1 MEEKIVQNDDLKIV
15 IGKNI
20 AEYRKIAGL
29 SQIDFAEK
37 LNYSDKAVSKWE
49 RGESL
54 PDVIVLKQIA
64 DMFGITLND
73 LAGYNN
79 KKGKFIPSLKKL
91 LQNKILVMLLSVA
104 LVWLIATIVFVS
116 FKLANFYTNN
126 AWLVFI
132 YALPVSF
139 IVSIIFTA
147 IFFRK
152 MKYFTLVLGIF
163 ESLFI
168 WTLAFSVCLSIN
180 FSDIWLILVIAI
192 PTQVL
197 IVLWNIFKKRK
208 D

>member
-1 MEEKIVQNDDLKIV
+1 MEEKLVQNDDLKMI

-104 LVWLIATIVFVS
+104 LVWLVATIVFVV
-116 FKLANFYTNN
+116 FKLANIHPEAAVLFF
-126 AWLVFI
+126 V

-139 IVSIIFTA
+139 LVCIIFTS

-152 MKYFTLVLGIF
+152 LKFFTLTLGIF

-168 WTLAFSVCLSIN
+168 WTLAFSICLSIN
-180 FSDIWLILVIAI
+180 FSDIWLILFIAI
-192 PTQVL
+192 PIQVL
-197 IVLWNIFKKRK
+197 IILWNIFKKRK